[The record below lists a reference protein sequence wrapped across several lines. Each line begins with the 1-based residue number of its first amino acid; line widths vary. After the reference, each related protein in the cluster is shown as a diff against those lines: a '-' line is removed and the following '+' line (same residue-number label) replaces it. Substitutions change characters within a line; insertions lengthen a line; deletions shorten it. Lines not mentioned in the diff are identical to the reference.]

1 MLMNKFNVWEFMVS
15 EFGMEKADEI
25 RDMYE
30 ESFGLNGLDYLWSLK
45 DSDEVYETLNDFI

>member
-1 MLMNKFNVWEFMVS
+1 MNKFNVWEFMVK

-30 ESFGLNGLDYLWSLK
+30 ESFGLNGLDYLWSLE
-45 DSDEVYETLNDFI
+45 SENEVYEVLNDFI

>member
-1 MLMNKFNVWEFMVS
+1 MVS

-30 ESFGLNGLDYLWSLK
+30 ESFGLNGLDYLWSLE
-45 DSDEVYETLNDFI
+45 SENEVYEVLNDFI